1 MAKCYSTVSL
11 DHTLLIQSQVDGCW
25 IVSSFLLVTDD
36 AAVCY
41 QFLCGCVFSV
51 LLGVYLGVELLDQMI
66 TPSFEELLNSSKSLC
81 FFSQGRIDSGSV

>member
-1 MAKCYSTVSL
+1 MAKCYSTISL

-25 IVSSFLLVTDD
+25 IVSSFLVVTND

-41 QFLCGCVFSV
+41 QFLYGCVFSV
-51 LLGVYLGVELLDQMI
+51 LLDVYLGVELLDQMI
-66 TPSFEELLNSSKSLC
+66 TPSFEDLLNFSKSLC